1 MKKKLISV
9 LAAVMILSFGTTAFA
24 ANSPVASNVAESVT
38 EHTEQK
44 AEVSGNVATKTP
56 ADYAANTTVTAD
68 LTEESYIDVKALDQ
82 ATVNNAAAVTK
93 EQLKDVINI
102 AENFIGGT
110 KGDALT
116 AEAKD
121 TSKKISAE
129 ILTAIDAVPVN
140 LEVSAQNPVTLTFN
154 VAGVKAT
161 DYIVVLHNNN
171 GVWENIP
178 CTVGDGTVTATF
190 TSLSPIAIVKL
201 SADTKTAGTNNDGNN
216 NGGNTTTDTT
226 TTTPADGTAVSPKT
240 GAQMPVVAILAV
252 IFAAGAI
259 VCTKK
264 VKFN

>member
-24 ANSPVASNVAESVT
+24 ANSPVASKVAESVT
-38 EHTEQK
+38 ENAEQK
-44 AEVSGNVATKTP
+44 AEVSGNVATKAP
-56 ADYAANTTVTAD
+56 ADYVANTTVTAD
-68 LTEESYIDVKALDQ
+68 LTEGSYIDVKALDQ
-82 ATVNNAAAVTK
+82 ATVNNATAVTK

-110 KGDALT
+110 KGDALK

-121 TSKKISAE
+121 ASKKISAE

-171 GVWENIP
+171 GVWESIP

-201 SADTKTAGTNNDGNN
+201 SADTKVVGSDNGNTTTT
-216 NGGNTTTDTT
+216 TTTDTT

-240 GAQMPVVAILAV
+240 GAEMPVVAILAV
-252 IFAAGAI
+252 IFAAGAV